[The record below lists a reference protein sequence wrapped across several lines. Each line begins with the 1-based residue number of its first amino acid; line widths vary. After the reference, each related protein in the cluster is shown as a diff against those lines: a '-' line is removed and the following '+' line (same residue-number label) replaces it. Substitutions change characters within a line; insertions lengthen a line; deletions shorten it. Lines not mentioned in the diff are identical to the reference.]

1 MSNQWRVV
9 KLDRNWRR
17 VIRET
22 FVRATSEQRA
32 KRIGRE
38 VMGPGGV
45 VQASPY
51 DPSRDPKMAGF
62 VREVT
67 T

>member
-1 MSNQWRVV
+1 MTYQWRVV

-22 FVRATSEQRA
+22 FVRASSEQQA
-32 KRIGRE
+32 KRIGRA

-45 VQASPY
+45 AQAMPY
-51 DPSRDPKMAGF
+51 DPSRDPVMAGF

>member
-1 MSNQWRVV
+1 MTYQWRVV

-17 VIRET
+17 VLRET
-22 FVRATSEQRA
+22 FVRAKSEQQA
-32 KRIGRE
+32 VDIGHE

-51 DPSRDPKMAGF
+51 DAARDPKMAGF